1 MFYKSALS
9 DSQILFQDNSAENDI
24 FRIFYTKFYVL
35 LSVDAVLIV
44 ITKTYFG
51 DIKIINNGNLTEAKC

>member
-9 DSQILFQDNSAENDI
+9 DSQMLFLDNSAENDT
-24 FRIFYTKFYVL
+24 FRVFYAKFYVL

-44 ITKTYFG
+44 ITKSFWG
-51 DIKIINNGNLTEAKC
+51 DIIIIPVL